1 MGEVVGLAGL
11 LAAGPVPG
19 ASSHLVDLASRTAAG
34 GGTRDGDWT
43 LVVLDDPGVVA
54 GGERSIPVDQTH
66 VSVVVGE
73 AVRVKWLRPGGEDTG
88 RGEGAARAVVLTR
101 HLRHVGFAA
110 MPRPLAVAVREE
122 NGEQV
127 PVAFVDGF
135 LPGAVDGWEWCP
147 ELAVAG
153 DLSFPRRL
161 GELAA
166 DLHVALATPS
176 PLLPN
181 PLSSATEDQVA
192 RWREAALASVDSAL
206 DAAARLDGARLDGVE
221 GVEALDDVG
230 PVVRARAGL
239 LREAVGA
246 LADTRLA
253 GTAVQPVHGDL
264 HVGQVLRWDG
274 GLAVVDLDGNPVVT
288 DPAAPQPAARD
299 LAQLLTS
306 LDHVARVAEK
316 RAGRPGSG
324 HLAGWAA
331 DARDACRDAYTAR
344 LADAGWPHLLDAR
357 LLAPFMAEQEC
368 REIVY
373 AARHLPRWAYAPA
386 TTLRVW
392 WSDAT
397 ERGRRTRPGDGAG
410 YGPGTGRERG

>member
-1 MGEVVGLAGL
+1 MGDVVGLAGL

-19 ASSHLVDLASRTAAG
+19 ASSHLVDLVSRSASG
-34 GGTRDGDWT
+34 GRVRDGDCA
-43 LVVLDDPGVVA
+43 LVVLGDPGVVA
-54 GGERSIPVDQTH
+54 GAERPIPVDQTN

-73 AVRVKWLRPGGEDTG
+73 AVRVKWLRPGGAGPG
-88 RGEGAARAVVLTR
+88 RGAGAARAVVLTR
-101 HLRHVGFAA
+101 HLRHVGFTA
-110 MPRPLAVAVREE
+110 MPRPLAVAVREA

-127 PVAFVDGF
+127 PVAFVEGF

-147 ELAVAG
+147 DLAGAG
-153 DLSFPRRL
+153 DLTFARRL

-176 PLLPN
+176 PLVPN
-181 PLSSATEDQVA
+181 PLSSATAARVA
-192 RWREAALASVDSAL
+192 QWREAALACVDSAL
-206 DAAARLDGARLDGVE
+206 DAADRLQGV
-221 GVEALDDVG
+221 APMVG
-230 PVVRARAGL
+230 PRAGL
-239 LREAVGA
+239 LRDAVGA
-246 LADTRLA
+246 LADPRLA

-274 GLAVVDLDGNPVVT
+274 GLAVVDLDGNPVVD

-306 LDHVARVAEK
+306 LDHVARVTEK

-331 DARDACRDAYTAR
+331 DAREACLDAYTDR
-344 LADAGWPHLLDAR
+344 LAGAGRAHLLDER

-373 AARHLPRWAYAPA
+373 AGRHLPRWAYAPA

-392 WSDAT
+392 WPEVA
-397 ERGRRTRPGDGAG
+397 GRD
-410 YGPGTGRERG
+410 RERG